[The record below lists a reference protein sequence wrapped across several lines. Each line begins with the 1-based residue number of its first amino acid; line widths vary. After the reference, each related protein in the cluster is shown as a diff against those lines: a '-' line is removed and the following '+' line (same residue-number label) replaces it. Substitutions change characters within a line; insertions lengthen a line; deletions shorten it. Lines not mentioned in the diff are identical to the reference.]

1 MSGHTP
7 QCAAWRAFMFAWR
20 VLTSSLLSQRQ
31 PGALACQLEPHG
43 FQNRLQNRTS
53 STLPLM
59 SCRLRTP
66 AKKTILLRLK
76 HDVQYQQH
84 GMVCHLISERH
95 ALAQPN
101 SMRAL
106 VSRIWHE
113 SSDISPPNFPE
124 TADLD
129 IRNCHVAGVQPPPVL
144 LIRLQ
149 HTAHIQRFCL
159 SSSPFDTS
167 MAPLPVQAIA
177 GSRHACMT

>member
-84 GMVCHLISERH
+84 GMVCHLIRSGTLWLNPIQCVLWYQEYGTRVRTSV
-95 ALAQPN
+95 LQIFLRQLTWT
-101 SMRAL
+101 S
-106 VSRIWHE
+106 
-113 SSDISPPNFPE
+113 E
-124 TADLD
+124 TAMW
-129 IRNCHVAGVQPPPVL
+129 RVSSHHQ
-144 LIRLQ
+144 
-149 HTAHIQRFCL
+149 
-159 SSSPFDTS
+159 SSSLGSSTRPTS
-167 MAPLPVQAIA
+167 SAFASPRAPSILPWPLCQSKPLLEVATPA
-177 GSRHACMT
+177 